1 MSYLAI
7 FKRIIPFF
15 LTFAAGLFIAS
26 FFVTIATPNFGSVE
40 RGKKWRYY
48 NEMRRE
54 NENLR
59 RENCRLKREKEQHR
73 RDAENDD
80 FTKLKLVLPEV
91 EVDVPAP
98 PAPPRAIR

>member
-1 MSYLAI
+1 MSYLAV

-26 FFVTIATPNFGSVE
+26 FFVTISTPSFRSVE

-54 NENLR
+54 NESLR
-59 RENCRLKREKEQHR
+59 RDNCRLKRDMEQLR
-73 RDAENDD
+73 RDAENVD
-80 FTKLKLVLPEV
+80 FKNLKLVVPEIEV
-91 EVDVPAP
+91 EVPAP
-98 PAPPRAIR
+98 PVPPRVVR

>member
-59 RENCRLKREKEQHR
+59 RENCRLKREMEQLR
-73 RDAENDD
+73 RDAENVD
-80 FTKLKLVLPEV
+80 FKNLKLVLPEV